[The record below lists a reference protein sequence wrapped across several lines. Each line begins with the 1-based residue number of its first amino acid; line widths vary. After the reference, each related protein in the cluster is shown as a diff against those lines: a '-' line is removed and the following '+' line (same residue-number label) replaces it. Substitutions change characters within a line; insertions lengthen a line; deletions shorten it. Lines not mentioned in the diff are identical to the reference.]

1 MNTLRLGGIELNSQM
16 VWSDRHTSQAVAQA
30 VLRTLGGAP
39 VVFSQQLVA
48 GQSITLEARQDRGW
62 IRGSVLQE
70 LIALANVAGNIMEL
84 QVNTLS
90 IQVMFRHHEA
100 PALDFEPITPRLN
113 EGNNDIY
120 TGTIK
125 LITV

>member
-16 VWSDRHTSQAVAQA
+16 VWSDRGTSQQVAQA

-39 VVFSQQLVA
+39 VIFSQQLVA
-48 GQSITLEARQDRGW
+48 GQNITLEARENRGW
-62 IRGSVLQE
+62 IRGAVAEQIL
-70 LIALANVAGNIMEL
+70 ALAAVAGNVMEL

-100 PALDFEPITPRLN
+100 PAVDLEAITPRLN
-113 EGNNDIY
+113 AGDTDIY